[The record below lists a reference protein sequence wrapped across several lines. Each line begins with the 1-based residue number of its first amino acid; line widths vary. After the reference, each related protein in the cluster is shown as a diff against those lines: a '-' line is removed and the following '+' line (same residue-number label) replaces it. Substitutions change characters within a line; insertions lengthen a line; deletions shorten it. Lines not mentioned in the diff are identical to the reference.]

1 MNMLNELTAS
11 GVAVV
16 TGAASGIG
24 RALAVRLAGRGMGL
38 AIADI
43 DEAGLESTAAESAA
57 LGAAVL
63 TRRIDVT
70 SAAQVTTFAC
80 DVFGW
85 TSETIRL
92 VFANAG
98 IHGLTSAIAPDL
110 AVWNQVIDVNL
121 KGAVHTGHAFLPRLI
136 DQGQAAQ
143 FVITGS
149 QASFLA
155 APGMAPY
162 IATKHA
168 LWGLADTIRLELQ
181 ALDTEVGI
189 SLVAPGRVASG
200 ITLSQAEAIRAKDG
214 DEAASA
220 YEAMLLPASAA
231 AEVIIREAM
240 RRAFWIIPS
249 REDTLGVLRNRFDML
264 VNAMPAGLIGGAD
277 RAEQVGGELGHDFA
291 G

>member
-264 VNAMPAGLIGGAD
+264 VNAMPAGLIGQRDSA
-277 RAEQVGGELGHDFA
+277 RLGS
-291 G
+291 